1 MPQHLERL
9 DLSHGRNNIL
19 FTEEL
24 CPRLLQGFPGHQPDQ
39 RWRNSKDSNAWEDT
53 QMMQNDAM
61 YTCDMYIYIL
71 YIYIVYIFELLCT
84 HLSRKPKQCISCTM
98 YSKLCALQNSAFAR
112 SGRLPW
118 QLERRE
124 INQLMS
130 QA

>member
-61 YTCDMYIYIL
+61 YTCDMYIYYIYIL
-71 YIYIVYIFELLCT
+71 YIFLNYYVPICHVSL
-84 HLSRKPKQCISCTM
+84 
-98 YSKLCALQNSAFAR
+98 NSAYHVQCTVNFVHCR
-112 SGRLPW
+112 TLRL
-118 QLERRE
+118 LEVE
-124 INQLMS
+124 GYHGS
-130 QA
+130 